1 MARSEFNKADLI
13 RFIKE
18 WAEIVELLK
27 RSHIDLSK
35 IKLIAEVN

>member
-1 MARSEFNKADLI
+1 MARSEFKKAEALK
-13 RFIKE
+13 FIKE

-35 IKLIAEVN
+35 IKLISEVN

>member
-1 MARSEFNKADLI
+1 MARSEFSKAELI

-27 RSHIDLSK
+27 RSQLDLSK
-35 IKLIAEVN
+35 IKLISEVN